1 MKSRDNN
8 TTLLLI
14 KSRMMLLTM
23 EDDEPWP
30 KISGSD
36 ILSCCIL
43 TIIDWSILIEE
54 KSILIEEKRALYFV
68 IEEEHQITLAAN
80 AYNKYK

>member
-14 KSRMMLLTM
+14 KSQRMLLTM

-43 TIIDWSILIEE
+43 TIIDWSILI
-54 KSILIEEKRALYFV
+54 KEKRALYFV

>member
-14 KSRMMLLTM
+14 KSQMMLLTM

-43 TIIDWSILIEE
+43 TIIDWSILI
-54 KSILIEEKRALYFV
+54 KEKRALYFV

>member
-14 KSRMMLLTM
+14 KSQMPLTM

-43 TIIDWSILIEE
+43 TIIDWSILI
-54 KSILIEEKRALYFV
+54 KEKRALYFV

>member
-1 MKSRDNN
+1 MKSRDNNN

-43 TIIDWSILIEE
+43 TIIDWSILIKEQ
-54 KSILIEEKRALYFV
+54 RALYFV

>member
-14 KSRMMLLTM
+14 KSQMMLLTM

-30 KISGSD
+30 KISASD
-36 ILSCCIL
+36 MTCIVLCCIL
-43 TIIDWSILIEE
+43 TIIDWSILI
-54 KSILIEEKRALYFV
+54 KEKRALYFV

>member
-8 TTLLLI
+8 TTLLLV
-14 KSRMMLLTM
+14 KSQMPLTM

-43 TIIDWSILIEE
+43 TIIDWSILIKEQ
-54 KSILIEEKRALYFV
+54 RALYFV

>member
-14 KSRMMLLTM
+14 KSQMMLLTM

-30 KISGSD
+30 KISLVGV
-36 ILSCCIL
+36 
-43 TIIDWSILIEE
+43 T
-54 KSILIEEKRALYFV
+54 YFV
-68 IEEEHQITLAAN
+68 MC
-80 AYNKYK
+80 YVVY

>member
-1 MKSRDNN
+1 
-8 TTLLLI
+8 
-14 KSRMMLLTM
+14 MMLLTM

-30 KISGSD
+30 TISLVGVTY
-36 ILSCCIL
+36 CIL
-43 TIIDWSILIEE
+43 TIIDWSILIKEQ
-54 KSILIEEKRALYFV
+54 RALYFV

>member
-14 KSRMMLLTM
+14 KSQMLLTM

-30 KISGSD
+30 KISLVGVTY
-36 ILSCCIL
+36 CVM
-43 TIIDWSILIEE
+43 
-54 KSILIEEKRALYFV
+54 LY
-68 IEEEHQITLAAN
+68 TDN
-80 AYNKYK
+80 Y